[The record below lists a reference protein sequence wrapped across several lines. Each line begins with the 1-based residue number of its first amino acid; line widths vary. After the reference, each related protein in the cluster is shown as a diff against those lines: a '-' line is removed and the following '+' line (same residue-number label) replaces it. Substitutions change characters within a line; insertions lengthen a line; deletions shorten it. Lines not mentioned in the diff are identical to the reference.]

1 MKARILARLAVP
13 KDYVSSYPRNSGRP
27 IATDWISPRRNR
39 ATIVLNSGT
48 LPSPSKMSSP
58 RGLTALEE
66 VARKYRRNRTGGVV
80 ALAIILV
87 LLGYLQTAP
96 AVAQTGTTVL
106 LGFFVVMLFAVL
118 LIQLLSDVV
127 PQGFSRAER
136 VKYRLARL
144 LHSCEKYQKVY
155 TDPRERR
162 VVAGRCRRAADR
174 LLRSVRPFTPE
185 RITTSG
191 LDIFDLFSADLSEFS
206 AHSSE
211 LARRLG
217 ALVKG
222 GYSLSE
228 VLMTSLKELLA
239 ALENDPVKMGNEHRQ
254 ALEFATSAARQTA
267 DVLDDTLGLDLGQ
280 LFRQGLSR
288 NLTGFTKS
296 LSPLG
301 QAILLMV
308 ATVVI
313 LWLTFAASPLANS
326 LSLDIR
332 ITISIGTL
340 SLVTIV
346 WSNVRRK
353 Q

>member
-222 GYSLSE
+222 GYPLSE

-254 ALEFATSAARQTA
+254 ALDF
-267 DVLDDTLGLDLGQ
+267 GQ
-280 LFRQGLSR
+280 LFRPGLSR

-301 QAILLMV
+301 QAILLTV